1 MNNNI
6 SEEFRPISPWGYIGY
21 QILFSIPIIGLIF
34 ILIYSFGDSNK
45 NINLKNF
52 AKSYL
57 YIIIIAAIFALISI
71 ILSWITFHTLTY
83 N

>member
-1 MNNNI
+1 MDKNNV
-6 SEEFRPISPWGYIGY
+6 EEYKPISPWGYIGY

-57 YIIIIAAIFALISI
+57 YIIIIVAIFTLISI
-71 ILSWITFHTLTY
+71 ILSWITFSHIRI
-83 N
+83 

>member
-6 SEEFRPISPWGYIGY
+6 SEEYRPISPWGYIGY
-21 QILFSIPIIGLIF
+21 QILFSIPIIGIIL
-34 ILIYSFGDSNK
+34 ILIYSFGNSNK

-57 YIIIIAAIFALISI
+57 YIVLIIVIFTLISI
-71 ILSWITFHTLTY
+71 IFSWTVFTY
-83 N
+83 NQ